1 MVFWSLVNIYLFLLH
16 SVTSCP
22 NSREVGYSYPQM
34 KKLQVERLRLSLVTQ
49 HDNNRSCVMETEVLV
64 FLEEN
69 PFLSTL
75 T

>member
-1 MVFWSLVNIYLFLLH
+1 MVFWSSVNIYSFLLH
-16 SVTSCP
+16 LVTTCP
-22 NSREVGYSYPQM
+22 SSREADYSYPQM
-34 KKLQVERLRLSLVTQ
+34 KKLQVERSTLFLVTQ
-49 HDNNRSCVMETEVLV
+49 HGNNTSCVMETEVLV